1 LSTEKIRIQYEV
13 DKKQLDASNKSLTKT
28 AELNDLTQKEVDQ
41 TNEKFKDQNK
51 TLAKTNKMFS
61 GLGGQLQS
69 IGNRFTIA
77 GKGAGDL
84 AVGMFKATNAT
95 SGASK
100 AMKVLKIAIAG
111 TGIGLLVVALG
122 SLATA
127 FTASEKGQN
136 EFSKRMDQI
145 GVIVG
150 NISDVFASFGD
161 QLISLFNGDGFDTS
175 KIVEAIDDVVQKT
188 GEEVALAGK
197 LADTRAATNEL
208 ERQFVVKTAELESR
222 VADLR
227 LKGRMEDE
235 FTASQR
241 LAYLNEANDL
251 QNELIETELTIAKAR
266 AEEVRVSNT
275 FSKST
280 KENKDEEARLEA
292 VVFQI
297 EAKRLNQQRTLQREI
312 NTTSKQQQA
321 ASKAAADATQAEIE
335 AKQEI
340 LDEFRTAEE
349 EYAIEQAEKKAEK
362 DELDRQALLDLNIF
376 KLEESGKLEE
386 AEMAKRKRLLADEKL
401 TEKQRELIIAKSEKA
416 IVDIKTKSEEAASN
430 AKKRGLDYAR
440 GLVQE
445 HFGDTKSVAVFETG
459 LATKEAAVQAYKSLA
474 GIPVVGP
481 ALGAAAAVA
490 ATAFGLKTIGEIT
503 SQSAPKFER
512 GGKIGGNLHSSGGT
526 LIEAERDE
534 FMMSRKA
541 TSKYGFDFMDK
552 VNNLELDDRILG
564 KSGGSINVVDTTP
577 IANQLKNMPQ
587 NIMNVDSEGFTMHQ
601 RRNHNMI
608 SQKLTRYST

>member
-1 LSTEKIRIQYEV
+1 LSTEKIRISYEV

-100 AMKVLKIAIAG
+100 AMKIFKVALAS

-127 FTASEKGQN
+127 FVASEKGQN

-175 KIVEAIDDVVQKT
+175 KIVEAIDDVVEKT

-208 ERQFVVKTAELESR
+208 ERQFIVKTAELESR

-235 FTASQR
+235 FTAAQR

-321 ASKAAADATQAEIE
+321 ASDANAKALQAEID

-340 LDEFRTAEE
+340 LDEFREAEE
-349 EYAIEQAEKKAEK
+349 EYAIEQEEKKAER
-362 DELDRQALLDLNIF
+362 DELDKEALLELNIF
-376 KLEESGKLEE
+376 KLEQSGKLEE

-416 IVDIKTKSEEAASN
+416 IVDIKTNSEQAASD

-440 GLVQE
+440 GLVNA
-445 HFGDTKSVAVFETG
+445 HFGDTKAVAAFETG
-459 LATKEAAVQAYKSLA
+459 IATKKAAVAAYSALA
-474 GIPVVGP
+474 GIPIVGP
-481 ALGAAAAVA
+481 ALGAAAAIA

-503 SQSAPKFER
+503 SQSPPKYEK

-564 KSGGSINVVDTTP
+564 NSGGSINVVDTTP

-601 RRNHNMI
+601 RKNHNMI
-608 SQKLTRYST
+608 SQKLNRYST

>member
-1 LSTEKIRIQYEV
+1 LSTEKIRISYEV
-13 DKKQLDASNKSLTKT
+13 DKKQLDQSNKSLKKT
-28 AELNDLTQKEVDQ
+28 AELNDLTQKEIDQ
-41 TNEKFKDQNK
+41 TNDKFKDQNK

-100 AMKVLKIAIAG
+100 AMKIFKVALAS

-127 FTASEKGQN
+127 FVASEKGQN

-175 KIVEAIDDVVQKT
+175 KIVEAIDDVVEKT
-188 GEEVALAGK
+188 GEEVKLAGD
-197 LADTRAATNEL
+197 LADKRAATNAL
-208 ERQFVVKTAELESR
+208 EREFLVKTAELESK

-227 LKGRMEDE
+227 LKGRMEDD
-235 FTASQR
+235 FTAKER
-241 LAYLNEANDL
+241 LAFLNEANDL

-312 NTTSKQQQA
+312 NTTSKQQEA
-321 ASKAAADATQAEIE
+321 ALATE
-335 AKQEI
+335 AKAKQAVIDEEDQRL
-340 LDEFRTAEE
+340 LDAQIKEDERLAKQKQDISDLTVFRL
-349 EYAIEQAEKKAEK
+349 EQAG
-362 DELDRQALLDLNIF
+362 Q
-376 KLEESGKLEE
+376 LEE
-386 AEMAKRKRLLADEKL
+386 AEIERRTRLLENLEL
-401 TEKQRELIIAKSEKA
+401 TEEERQLIIEESEAK
-416 IVDIKTKSEEAASN
+416 ITDIKTTSAATQETIDKTLADSKEKLQSDGLSF
-430 AKKRGLDYAR
+430 AKKIAGEESRVGKAIALF
-440 GLVQE
+440 E
-445 HFGDTKSVAVFETG
+445 IFKDTKTAVSKAVALSPGTFGQPFAGFAIATG
-459 LATKEAAVQAYKSLA
+459 LLNAS
-474 GIPVVGP
+474 
-481 ALGAAAAVA
+481 AVA
-490 ATAFGLKTIGEIT
+490 GLT
-503 SQSAPKFER
+503 PKFEK

-552 VNNLELDDRILG
+552 INNLELDDRILDVKG
-564 KSGGSINVVDTTP
+564 TSVNVVDTKP
-577 IANQLKNMPQ
+577 IADQLKNMPQ

-601 RRNHNMI
+601 RRNHNMM
-608 SQKLTRYST
+608 SEKLTRYST